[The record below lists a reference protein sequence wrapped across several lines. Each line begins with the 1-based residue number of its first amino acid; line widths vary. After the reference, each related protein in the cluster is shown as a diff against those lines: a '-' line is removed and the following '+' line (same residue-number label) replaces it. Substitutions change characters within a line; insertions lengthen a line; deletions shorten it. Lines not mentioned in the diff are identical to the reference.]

1 MIVTDTVYQEQL
13 GESAWYLDMLFSN
26 PQCVQLILVKDP

>member
-13 GESAWYLDMLFSN
+13 GESPWYLDILLSN
-26 PQCVQLILVKDP
+26 PQCVQLSLVKDP